1 MNISVHTTYVYIDV
15 FANVEYFFTIY
26 QISQVYNTVICEV
39 KSNYMNGFKWYPQ
52 TWYCLNI
59 QWDYFFVW
67 FIPQYVFINNVSFR
81 SFFQTWFSFSII
93 SHKLFTSI
101 SKEIYCGHINHRKL
115 FQCCFMI
122 DDKEVKESRFACSW
136 FAVWAWWMLSFSY
149 FQKMW
154 IALTLYSIWRVLQI
168 WTVVISLNDHIN
180 HRKSIAYIGIYVK
193 LLFVIRFITYYI
205 HVLL

>member
-1 MNISVHTTYVYIDV
+1 M
-15 FANVEYFFTIY
+15 
-26 QISQVYNTVICEV
+26 
-39 KSNYMNGFKWYPQ
+39 
-52 TWYCLNI
+52 
-59 QWDYFFVW
+59 W

-81 SFFQTWFSFSII
+81 SFFQPWFSFSII

-154 IALTLYSIWRVLQI
+154 IALTLYLIWRVWQI

-180 HRKSIAYIGIYVK
+180 HRK
-193 LLFVIRFITYYI
+193 TYSLYWHLCQTSFRNTVYHI
-205 HVLL
+205 LYSCSLINVEAVNRSLPVD

>member
-1 MNISVHTTYVYIDV
+1 MGLNGIHKHAIPSISNKITFLCDLYLSMSSLTMWV
-15 FANVEYFFTIY
+15 FDLSSSLDFLSLLFLT
-26 QISQVYNTVICEV
+26 
-39 KSNYMNGFKWYPQ
+39 
-52 TWYCLNI
+52 
-59 QWDYFFVW
+59 
-67 FIPQYVFINNVSFR
+67 
-81 SFFQTWFSFSII
+81 
-93 SHKLFTSI
+93 KLFTSI

-122 DDKEVKESRFACSW
+122 DDKEVKESRFACGW

-154 IALTLYSIWRVLQI
+154 IALTLYLIWRVLQI

>member
-1 MNISVHTTYVYIDV
+1 M
-15 FANVEYFFTIY
+15 
-26 QISQVYNTVICEV
+26 
-39 KSNYMNGFKWYPQ
+39 
-52 TWYCLNI
+52 
-59 QWDYFFVW
+59 W

-81 SFFQTWFSFSII
+81 SFFQPWFSFSII

-154 IALTLYSIWRVLQI
+154 MALTLYLIWRVLQI